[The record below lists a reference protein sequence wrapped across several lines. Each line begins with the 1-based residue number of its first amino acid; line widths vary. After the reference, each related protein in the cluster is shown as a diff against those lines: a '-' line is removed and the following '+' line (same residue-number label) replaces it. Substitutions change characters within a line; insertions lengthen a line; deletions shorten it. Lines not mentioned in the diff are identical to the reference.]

1 MNSHTM
7 EFDGVE
13 YPDGHRSDPKVLGL
27 MQGSPP
33 PLSKRIRFEDDRYLG
48 FPQIRWSLSHMRE
61 LVPTTAV
68 WRGTGGASGLGSAA
82 RESEARI
89 DALTFD
95 DLNGRRHTWADSLA
109 QTYTDGILVLHRG
122 ALVYERYFGAL
133 QPQRPHAC
141 FSITKSYAA
150 TLAATLI
157 HERALEESRPVSYYL
172 PEMAG
177 TAYEDA
183 TLRQVL
189 DMQVGVD
196 YSEDYADPQAHIW
209 AYSRAGGLRARRPDY
224 AGPGNYYDYLVT
236 LRKAGRHGAVFDYK
250 TVNTEVMC
258 WIMKR
263 VTGIALADM
272 LSERIWSRI
281 GCQEDGYLAV
291 DSIGVAMG
299 GGGLSVCLRDMGRF
313 GELMRCEGAW
323 QGRQIIPGEV
333 VADIRRGS
341 DPAKFAGAGYTFLPG
356 YSYRNMW
363 WVSHNSLE
371 VFEGRGIHGQRLYIA
386 PGAEIVI
393 ARFCSH
399 PIATSAAND
408 PLTLP
413 AFAALCRLLMGTR

>member
-1 MNSHTM
+1 MKSGTS

-13 YPDGHRSDPKVLGL
+13 YPDGTASDPNELGL

-33 PLSKRIRFEDDRYLG
+33 PPAKRIRFEDDRYLD

-61 LVPTTAV
+61 LVPTAAV
-68 WRGTGGASGLGSAA
+68 WRGTGTPSNMGVAT
-82 RESEARI
+82 RDSEARI
-89 DALTFD
+89 DALAFD
-95 DLNGRRHTWADSLA
+95 DLHGRRRRWAESLTH
-109 QTYTDGILVLHRG
+109 TYTDGIIVLHRG
-122 ALVYERYFGAL
+122 VRMYERYFGAL

-157 HERALEESRPVSYYL
+157 HERTLDEDKTVSYYL
-172 PEMAG
+172 PEMAA
-177 TAYEDA
+177 TAYEEA

-196 YSEDYADPQAHIW
+196 YSELYADPQANIW
-209 AYSRAGGLRARRPDY
+209 DYSRAGGLRARHPGY
-224 AGPGNYYDYLVT
+224 AGPSNYYEYLVT
-236 LRKAGRHGAVFDYK
+236 LRKAGDHGAAFDYK
-250 TVNTEVMC
+250 TVNTEVLC

-263 VTGIALADM
+263 VTGTPLAEM
-272 LSERIWSRI
+272 VSERIWSRI
-281 GCQEDGYLAV
+281 GCEEDGYLAV

-299 GGGLSVCLRDMGRF
+299 GGGLNASLRDLCRF

-323 QGRQIIPGEV
+323 LGKQVLPAEV
-333 VADIRRGS
+333 IADIRRGS
-341 DPAKFAGAGYTFLPG
+341 DPAKFACAGYSLLPR

-363 WVSHNSLE
+363 WVSHNPLG

-386 PGAEIVI
+386 PEAEVVI

-399 PIATSAAND
+399 PIAASAAND
-408 PLTLP
+408 PVTLP
-413 AFAALCRLLMGTR
+413 AFAALCHLLMSR

>member
-1 MNSHTM
+1 MKIGTI

-13 YPDGHRSDPKVLGL
+13 YLDGNASDPGALGW

-33 PLSKRIRFEDDRYLG
+33 PTEKRIRFEDDRYLE

-61 LVPTTAV
+61 LVPTAAV
-68 WRGTGGASGLGSAA
+68 WRGAGTPSELGAATPG
-82 RESEARI
+82 SEALI
-89 DALTFD
+89 DALTFE
-95 DLNGRRHTWADSLA
+95 DLHGRRHTWAGSLA
-109 QTYTDGILVLHRG
+109 HTYTDGIIVMHRG
-122 ALVYERYFGAL
+122 VRLYERYFGAL
-133 QPQRPHAC
+133 QPQLPHSC

-157 HERALEESRPVSYYL
+157 HERALDEDKTVAYYL
-172 PEMAG
+172 PEMAA
-177 TAYEDA
+177 TAYQDA

-189 DMQVGVD
+189 DMQIGVH

-209 AYSRAGGLRARRPDY
+209 EYARAGGLRARAADY
-224 AGPGNYYDYLVT
+224 AGPANYYEYLLT
-236 LRKAGRHGAVFDYK
+236 LRKSGDHGTAFDYK

-258 WIMKR
+258 WVMSR
-263 VTGIALADM
+263 ATGIPLAQM

-281 GCQEDGYLAV
+281 GCEEDGYLAV

-299 GGGLSVCLRDMGRF
+299 GGGLSSSLRDLCRF

-323 QGRQIIPGEV
+323 AGSQVIPAQV

-341 DPAKFAGAGYTFLPG
+341 DPAKFALAGYTLLPG

-363 WVSHNSLE
+363 WVSHNPLG

-386 PGAEIVI
+386 PRAELVI
-393 ARFCSH
+393 ARFSSH

-408 PLTLP
+408 PVTLP
-413 AFAALCRLLMGTR
+413 AFAALCHLLLSR

>member
-1 MNSHTM
+1 MKSGTI

-13 YPDGHRSDPKVLGL
+13 YPDGNASDPNELGL

-33 PLSKRIRFEDDRYLG
+33 PPAKRIRFEDDHYLD
-48 FPQIRWSLSHMRE
+48 FPRIRWSLSHMRE

-68 WRGTGGASGLGSAA
+68 WRGSGTPSDIGVAS

-89 DALTFD
+89 DALAFD
-95 DLNGRRHTWADSLA
+95 DLLGRRRTWAESLA
-109 QTYTDGILVLHRG
+109 QTYTDGMLVLHRG
-122 ALVYERYFGAL
+122 ARVYERYFGAL
-133 QPQRPHAC
+133 QPQRPHTC
-141 FSITKSYAA
+141 FSVTKSYAA
-150 TLAATLI
+150 TLAAMLI
-157 HERALEESRPVSYYL
+157 HERALDENRPVAYYL
-172 PEMAG
+172 PEMAA

-189 DMQVGVD
+189 DMQIGVD
-196 YSEDYADPQAHIW
+196 YSELYADPQADIW
-209 AYSRAGGLRARRPDY
+209 DYSRAGGLRARRPDY
-224 AGPGNYYDYLVT
+224 TGPGNYYEYLVT
-236 LRKAGRHGAVFDYK
+236 LRKAGGHGVAFDYK
-250 TVNTEVMC
+250 TVNTEVLC

-263 VTGIALADM
+263 VTGIPLADM

-281 GCQEDGYLAV
+281 GCEEDGYLAV

-299 GGGLSVCLRDMGRF
+299 GGGLNACLRDLGRF

-323 QGRQIIPGEV
+323 LGKQVIPAEV
-333 VADIRRGS
+333 IADIRRGS
-341 DPAKFAGAGYTFLPG
+341 DPAKFAPAGYTLLPG

-363 WVSHNSLE
+363 WVSHNPLG

-386 PGAEIVI
+386 PKAEVVI

-408 PLTLP
+408 PVTMP
-413 AFAALCRLLMGTR
+413 AFAALCQQLMSQ